1 MLHSKWR
8 FPSCSANHL
17 KKGGK
22 KEKEKKK
29 KADILPL
36 WSSSQVNP
44 FLLNDLTCSSSTNR
58 HQSPTTHNTSESLA
72 LRHRTP
78 QFRDNALV
86 VTGTHLIT
94 QSFPGFPAYKWA
106 PRVRADTHWA
116 LRTTQLQPA
125 FSVSHPPCRLIL
137 SPSAMHTASSFYT
150 CFLNNYISSLRKKFW
165 TYWQRHYTNR
175 EWQHTARESWYSV
188 LCLSVPFE
196 WYSQW
201 IYLNLAQQLQI
212 LRDSKNHSEE
222 GESWKMIT
230 INYLHQM
237 SQSLSTFLKKKFSP
251 PNTLQFFFFS
261 QKHITNIL
269 ESRGNPEIIRS
280 NTCILKYPSTTLLPP
295 HFLH

>member
-1 MLHSKWR
+1 MTWPAL
-8 FPSCSANHL
+8 A
-17 KKGGK
+17 
-22 KEKEKKK
+22 
-29 KADILPL
+29 A
-36 WSSSQVNP
+36 
-44 FLLNDLTCSSSTNR
+44 LTGTSTNR

-251 PNTLQFFFFS
+251 PNTLQFFFFPETHYKYFGVKRKPRDH
-261 QKHITNIL
+261 QIKHLYFEISKYYTASPPFSPLTSVLLWVWTFMHCGGYKARRNSKFIIL
-269 ESRGNPEIIRS
+269 VTYSEL
-280 NTCILKYPSTTLLPP
+280 T
-295 HFLH
+295 